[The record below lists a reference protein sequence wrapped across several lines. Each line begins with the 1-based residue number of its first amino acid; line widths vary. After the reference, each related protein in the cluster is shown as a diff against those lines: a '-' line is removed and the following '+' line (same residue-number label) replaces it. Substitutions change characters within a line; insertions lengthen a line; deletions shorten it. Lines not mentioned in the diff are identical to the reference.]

1 MTDFRGQE
9 LNVGDHVIYIRKF
22 GASGCELA
30 FGNITRIKG
39 KFGKEV
45 AEIDTS
51 YISFHHSQNV
61 YKLEK

>member
-1 MTDFRGQE
+1 MTDCSGQE
-9 LNVGDHVIYIRKF
+9 LNVGDRVIYIRKF
-22 GASGCELA
+22 GASGSELA

-45 AEIDTS
+45 AEIDSS
-51 YISFHHSQNV
+51 YRSSHHSQNV

>member
-1 MTDFRGQE
+1 MTDCSGQE

-22 GASGCELA
+22 GASGSELA

-39 KFGKEV
+39 KIGKEV
-45 AEIDTS
+45 AEIDSS
-51 YISFHHSQNV
+51 YKSSHHSQNV